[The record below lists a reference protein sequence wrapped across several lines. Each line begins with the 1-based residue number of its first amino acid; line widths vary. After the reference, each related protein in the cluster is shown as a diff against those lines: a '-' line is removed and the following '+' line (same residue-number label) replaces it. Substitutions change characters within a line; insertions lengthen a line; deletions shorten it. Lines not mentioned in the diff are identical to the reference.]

1 MSDAT
6 RARGRSGQT
15 TTRDAHAPGGE
26 LVPAFGRFGML
37 SEYVMDNASHGAQ
50 ALYGR
55 LAMMSAA
62 GEAWPGL
69 EWLAGKL
76 GVTDRTVRRWCAE
89 LRQLGVLRVQARF
102 RDDGS
107 QTTNRYLVGW
117 SPATAPP
124 DTSVRPPRTPVSAH
138 EIDKGEIENPPT
150 PRERGAVSAERQQQ
164 VDRVVMTWQQAL
176 HPKAKP
182 TRDRT
187 RRVLARLRDGY
198 TADELVEAIL
208 GCAGSQFHRD
218 GHHTDLA
225 LICRD
230 APHVDRFRALY
241 ADQRRQGAGARGS
254 SPAGPRL
261 TQDQEALR
269 DLEAWL
275 RLHPDDE
282 QAAAQAVVIRSR
294 IGQPTHHEPGG

>member
-1 MSDAT
+1 
-6 RARGRSGQT
+6 
-15 TTRDAHAPGGE
+15 
-26 LVPAFGRFGML
+26 VPAFGRFGML
-37 SEYVMDNASHGAQ
+37 PEHVMDNATHGAQ
-50 ALYGR
+50 ALYAR
-55 LAMMSAA
+55 LAMMAA
-62 GEAWPGL
+62 GGQAWPGL

-89 LRQLGVLRVQARF
+89 LRGLGVLRVQARF

-124 DTSVRPPRTPVSAH
+124 DTSVRPPRTPASGH
-138 EIDKGEIENPPT
+138 EIYQGEIENPPT
-150 PRERGAVSAERQQQ
+150 PQRGGLSADEHAEL
-164 VDRVVMTWQQAL
+164 VATVVKAWQHAL
-176 HPKAKP
+176 HPKGKA

-187 RRVLARLRDGY
+187 RRVSARLRDGY
-198 TADELVEAIL
+198 TVAELLEAVM
-208 GCAGSQFHRD
+208 GCAVSDFHRA

-230 APHVDRFRALY
+230 AQHVDRFRALY
-241 ADQRRQGAGARGS
+241 ADGKRSSSGARGA

-261 TQDQEALR
+261 TPEQEALR
-269 DLEAWL
+269 DLDAWL
-275 RLHPDDE
+275 SLHPDDE
-282 QAAAQAVVIRSR
+282 DARTQADALRCR